1 MSASIQSGSLQGSAH
16 GGVDLS
22 LRLKFDPGDQAFH
35 NDPLPYYKSLL
46 AGPPVQREIGTL
58 TTIVARYDDLIAVI
72 RDDKR
77 FSIENPVVAGTER
90 FNVFWDTPT
99 LAHRDPP
106 VHTRLRRMVAPSF
119 APRKIEEME
128 PAVRAMVGRLL
139 ESVAGQAEFDTAKVL
154 GDQLPMMVFGHM
166 LNVPERD
173 FSSIRKLEDVTHAI
187 GALKPGKPIP
197 AEFTKSLDDLRAYF
211 FDYIERRR
219 ANVGNDLLSAIIT
232 AHDEKGSLNQQELLG
247 MVWVLLLGGLS
258 TTADMISYI
267 IYDLLTH
274 PDQLELV
281 RREPKLIPG
290 AVEESLRYDPP
301 VHTHIRFATNDT
313 ELAGVKIPGGTPV
326 YVVLGAGNYDPA
338 KFKDPESFDV
348 RRESN
353 DHLSFGEGIHFCIG
367 AAPARL
373 QGRVVLSEML
383 KRYPRLRL
391 ADDFVPRFS
400 GSVFSRGLRELRVR
414 VD

>member
-1 MSASIQSGSLQGSAH
+1 MGTSVGIDRQPPGE
-16 GGVDLS
+16 VEFS
-22 LRLKFDPGDQAFH
+22 LRLKFDPGSRDFH
-35 NDPLPYYKSLL
+35 NDPVPYYKALL

-58 TTIVARYDDLIAVI
+58 TTIVARYDDLITVI
-72 RDDKR
+72 RDDQR

-119 APRKIEEME
+119 APRKIDEME
-128 PAVRAMVGRLL
+128 PAVRAMVNRLL
-139 ESVAGQAEFDTAKVL
+139 DSVADQPEFDTVKVL

-166 LNVPERD
+166 LNVPEED

-187 GALKPGKPIP
+187 GALQPGKPIP
-197 AEFTKSLDDLRAYF
+197 PEFLQSLEDLRTFF
-211 FDYIERRR
+211 FDYIDRRR
-219 ANVGNDLLSAIIT
+219 AKPGNDLLSAIIT
-232 AHDEKGSLNQQELLG
+232 AHDEKGSLNRQELLG

-258 TTADMISYI
+258 TTGDMISYI
-267 IYDLLTH
+267 IHDLLTH

-281 RREPKLIPG
+281 RRDPALIPG

-301 VHTHIRFATNDT
+301 VHTHIRFAAADT
-313 ELAGVKIPGGTPV
+313 ELAGVKIPARTPV

-338 KFKDPESFDV
+338 KFKDPELFDI
-348 RRESN
+348 RRTPN

-373 QGRVVLSEML
+373 QGRVMLGEML
-383 KRYPRLRL
+383 RRFPRLRL
-391 ADDFVPRFS
+391 APDFVPRYT
-400 GSVFSRGLRELRVR
+400 GSVFSRGLKELRVR

>member
-1 MSASIQSGSLQGSAH
+1 MSATPPNSNPVRPSGD
-16 GGVDLS
+16 VDLS
-22 LRLKFDPGDQAFH
+22 LRLKFDPGSPEFH
-35 NDPLPYYKSLL
+35 SDPIPYYKALL

-58 TTIVARYDDLIAVI
+58 TTIVARYDDLSAVI
-72 RDDKR
+72 RDDRR

-119 APRKIEEME
+119 APRKIDEME
-128 PAVRAMVGRLL
+128 PAVRAMVNRLL
-139 ESVAGQAEFDTAKVL
+139 DSVTGKIEFDTVKVL

-166 LNVPERD
+166 LNVPEQE
-173 FSSIRKLEDVTHAI
+173 FSTIRKLEEVTYAI

-197 AEFTKSLDDLRAYF
+197 PEFTKSVDDLRAF
-211 FDYIERRR
+211 FYDYIEKRR
-219 ANVGNDLLSAIIT
+219 ANLGDDLLSAIIT
-232 AHDEKGSLNQQELLG
+232 AHDEKGSLNRQELLG

-267 IYDLLTH
+267 LYDLLTH

-281 RREPKLIPG
+281 RREPALIPRT
-290 AVEESLRYDPP
+290 VEESLRYDPP
-301 VHTHIRFATNDT
+301 VHTHIRFARNDT
-313 ELAGVKIPGGTPV
+313 ELAGVGIPGGTPV
-326 YVVLGAGNYDPA
+326 YVILGAGNYDPA
-338 KFKDPESFDV
+338 KFKDPEVFDI
-348 RRESN
+348 RRDPN

-373 QGRVVLSEML
+373 QGRVMVSEML
-383 KRYPRLRL
+383 RRFPRLRL
-391 ADDFVPRFS
+391 APDFAPKFT

>member
-1 MSASIQSGSLQGSAH
+1 MSASTSSERQQSAA
-16 GGVDLS
+16 GVDLS
-22 LRLKFDPGDQAFH
+22 LRLKFDPGDAKFH
-35 NDPLPYYKSLL
+35 NNPVPYYKALL
-46 AGPPVQREIGTL
+46 AGPPVQRQIGTL
-58 TTIVARYDDLIAVI
+58 TTIVARYDDLLTVI

-119 APRKIEEME
+119 APRKIDEME

-139 ESVAGQAEFDTAKVL
+139 DSVAGQGEFDVVKVL
-154 GDQLPMMVFGHM
+154 GAQLPMMVFGHM
-166 LNVPERD
+166 LNVPEQD
-173 FSSIRKLEDVTHAI
+173 FSAIRKLEDVTHQI
-187 GALKPGKPIP
+187 GALKPGAPIP
-197 AEFTKSLDDLRAYF
+197 ADFLNSVEELRAF
-211 FDYIERRR
+211 FYDYIERRR
-219 ANVGNDLLSAIIT
+219 ANPGTDLLSAIIA
-232 AHDEKGSLNQQELLG
+232 AHDEKGSLNRQELLG

-267 IYDLLTH
+267 LYDLLTH

-281 RREPKLIPG
+281 RRDPALIPG

-313 ELAGVKIPGGTPV
+313 ELAGVRIPAGTPV

-338 KFKDPESFDV
+338 KFKDPESFDI
-348 RRESN
+348 RRHPN

-373 QGRVVLSEML
+373 QGRGILGEML
-383 KRYPRLRL
+383 RRFPRLRL
-391 ADDFVPRFS
+391 APDFVPRYA
-400 GSVFSRGLRELRVR
+400 GSVFSRGLRELRLR

>member
-1 MSASIQSGSLQGSAH
+1 M
-16 GGVDLS
+16 
-22 LRLKFDPGDQAFH
+22 
-35 NDPLPYYKSLL
+35 
-46 AGPPVQREIGTL
+46 QREIGTL

-119 APRKIEEME
+119 APRKIDEME

-139 ESVAGQAEFDTAKVL
+139 DSVAGQAEFDTVKVL

-166 LNVPERD
+166 LNVPEKD

-211 FDYIERRR
+211 FDYIEKRR

-313 ELAGVKIPGGTPV
+313 ELGRRQNSRRYAGVR
-326 YVVLGAGNYDPA
+326 GAG
-338 KFKDPESFDV
+338 
-348 RRESN
+348 RRQLRPSEVQGS
-353 DHLSFGEGIHFCIG
+353 GKIRY
-367 AAPARL
+367 PARL
-373 QGRVVLSEML
+373 QRPSFLRRGHPLLYRRRPGPIAGTSGAERDAQTLPAPASGGRFRATVQ
-383 KRYPRLRL
+383 RQRLLQRSARVAGVGGL
-391 ADDFVPRFS
+391 TGCGNRSFMRNPTFS
-400 GSVFSRGLRELRVR
+400 SP
-414 VD
+414 

>member
-1 MSASIQSGSLQGSAH
+1 MSTATSIGREHLSAD
-16 GGVDLS
+16 VDLS
-22 LRLKFDPGDQAFH
+22 LRLKFDPGSPDFH
-35 NDPLPYYKSLL
+35 NHPIAYYKALL

-72 RDDKR
+72 RDNQR

-119 APRKIEEME
+119 APRKIDEME

-139 ESVAGQAEFDTAKVL
+139 DTAAGQAEFDLVKVL

-166 LNVPERD
+166 LNVPEKD
-173 FSSIRKLEDVTHAI
+173 FSSIRRLEDVTHQI

-197 AEFTKSLDDLRAYF
+197 PEFVKNLEDLRTFF

-219 ANVGNDLLSAIIT
+219 ANPGNDLLSAIIA
-232 AHDEKGSLNQQELLG
+232 AHDDKGSLNRQELLG

-281 RREPKLIPG
+281 RRDPALIPG
-290 AVEESLRYDPP
+290 AVEESLRFDPP
-301 VHTHIRFATNDT
+301 VHTHIRFAAGDT
-313 ELAGVKIPGGTPV
+313 ELAGVRIPRGTPV

-338 KFKDPESFDV
+338 RFRDPETFDI
-348 RRESN
+348 RRTPN

-373 QGRVVLSEML
+373 QGRVMLSEML
-383 KRYPRLRL
+383 RRFPRLRL
-391 ADDFVPRFS
+391 APDFVPRYA

>member
-1 MSASIQSGSLQGSAH
+1 MSISTQGVNAQESPH
-16 GGVDLS
+16 GEVDLA
-22 LRLKFDPGDQAFH
+22 LRLKFDPGDPAFH
-35 NDPLPYYKSLL
+35 NNPLPYYRALL

-58 TTIVARYDDLIAVI
+58 TTIVARYDDLITVI

-119 APRKIEEME
+119 APRKIDEME

-139 ESVAGQAEFDTAKVL
+139 DSVAGQPEFDTATVL

-166 LNVPERD
+166 LNVPEKD
-173 FSSIRKLEDVTHAI
+173 FSAIRKLEDVTHAI

-197 AEFTKSLDDLRAYF
+197 AEFTKSLDDLRAFF
-211 FDYIERRR
+211 FDYIEKRR
-219 ANVGNDLLSAIIT
+219 ANVGNDLLSAIVT
-232 AHDEKGSLNQQELLG
+232 AHDEKGSLNRQELLG

-267 IYDLLTH
+267 IHDLLTH

-281 RREPKLIPG
+281 RREPQLIPG

-313 ELAGVKIPGGTPV
+313 ELAGVGIPGGTPV
-326 YVVLGAGNYDPA
+326 YVVLGAGNHDPR
-338 KFKDPESFDV
+338 KFKDPEAFDI
-348 RRESN
+348 RRDPN

-383 KRYPRLRL
+383 RRFPRLRL
-391 ADDFVPRFS
+391 AEDFAPRFS
-400 GSVFSRGLRELRVR
+400 GSVFSRGLKELRVR

>member
-1 MSASIQSGSLQGSAH
+1 MSTSTSIDRQQSPA
-16 GGVDLS
+16 GVDLS
-22 LRLKFDPGDQAFH
+22 LRTKFDPGNADFH
-35 NDPLPYYKSLL
+35 HDPVPYYRALL

-58 TTIVARYDDLIAVI
+58 TTIVARYNDLITVI

-119 APRKIEEME
+119 APRKIDEME
-128 PAVRAMVGRLL
+128 PAVRAMVNRLL
-139 ESVAGQAEFDTAKVL
+139 DCVANEGEFDTVKAL

-166 LNVPERD
+166 LNVPEED

-187 GALKPGKPIP
+187 GALKPGAPIP
-197 AEFTKSLDDLRAYF
+197 PEFLKNLEDLRSF
-211 FDYIERRR
+211 FYDYIERRR
-219 ANVGNDLLSAIIT
+219 ANPGNDLLSAIIT

-258 TTADMISYI
+258 TTGDTISYI

-274 PDQLELV
+274 PDQLEMV
-281 RREPKLIPG
+281 RRDPALIPG

-301 VHTHIRFATNDT
+301 VHTHIRFAANDT
-313 ELAGVKIPGGTPV
+313 ELAGVKIPVGTPV
-326 YVVLGAGNYDPA
+326 YVVLGAGNHDPA
-338 KFKDPESFDV
+338 KFKEPESFDI
-348 RRESN
+348 RRNPN

-367 AAPARL
+367 AAPARV
-373 QGRVVLSEML
+373 QGRVMLSEML
-383 KRYPRLRL
+383 RRFPRLRL
-391 ADDFVPRFS
+391 APDFVPRYQ

>member
-1 MSASIQSGSLQGSAH
+1 MSATSSSKQPPSGH
-16 GGVDLS
+16 IDLS
-22 LRLKFDPGDQAFH
+22 LRMKFDPGGAEFH
-35 NDPLPYYKSLL
+35 DDPIPYYKALL

-72 RDDKR
+72 RDDQR

-106 VHTRLRRMVAPSF
+106 LHTRLRRMVAPSF
-119 APRKIEEME
+119 APRKVDEME
-128 PAVRAMVGRLL
+128 PAVRAMVNRLL
-139 ESVAGQAEFDTAKVL
+139 DSVAERAEFDTVQVI

-166 LNVPERD
+166 LNVPEKD
-173 FSSIRKLEDVTHAI
+173 FSTIRKLEDVTHAI

-197 AEFTKSLDDLRAYF
+197 PEFLKSVDDLRAF
-211 FDYIERRR
+211 FYDYIDRRR
-219 ANVGNDLLSAIIT
+219 ADLGNDLLSAIIT
-232 AHDEKGSLNQQELLG
+232 AHDEKGSLSRQELLG

-258 TTADMISYI
+258 TTADMISYV

-274 PDQLELV
+274 PEQLELV
-281 RREPKLIPG
+281 RRDPALIPG
-290 AVEESLRYDPP
+290 AVEESLRFDPP
-301 VHTHIRFATNDT
+301 VHTHIRFARKDT
-313 ELAGVKIPGGTPV
+313 ELAGVRIPGGTPV
-326 YVVLGAGNYDPA
+326 YVVLGAGNHDPA
-338 KFKDPESFDV
+338 KFNNPEVFDI
-348 RRESN
+348 RREPN

-373 QGRVVLSEML
+373 QGRVMLSEML
-383 KRYPRLRL
+383 RRFPRLRL
-391 ADDFVPRFS
+391 APDFTPRFT

>member
-1 MSASIQSGSLQGSAH
+1 MGTSVETSE
-16 GGVDLS
+16 VDLS
-22 LRLKFDPGDQAFH
+22 LRLKFDPGSRDFH
-35 NDPLPYYKSLL
+35 NNPVPYYRALL

-58 TTIVARYDDLIAVI
+58 TTIVARYDDLITVI

-119 APRKIEEME
+119 APRKIDEME
-128 PAVRAMVGRLL
+128 PAVRAMVNRLL
-139 ESVAGQAEFDTAKVL
+139 DSVANEREFDTVKVL

-166 LNVPERD
+166 LNVPEED

-187 GALKPGKPIP
+187 GALQPGKPIP
-197 AEFTKSLDDLRAYF
+197 PEFLKSLEDLRAFF
-211 FDYIERRR
+211 FDYIDSRR
-219 ANVGNDLLSAIIT
+219 ANPGNDLLSAIIT
-232 AHDEKGSLNQQELLG
+232 AHDEKGSLSRQELLG

-258 TTADMISYI
+258 TTGDMISYI
-267 IYDLLTH
+267 IHNLLTH
-274 PDQLELV
+274 PDQLEMV
-281 RREPKLIPG
+281 RRDPALIPG

-301 VHTHIRFATNDT
+301 VHTHIRFATAET
-313 ELAGVKIPGGTPV
+313 ELAGVKIPARTPV

-338 KFKDPESFDV
+338 KFKDPESFDI
-348 RRESN
+348 RRSPN

-373 QGRVVLSEML
+373 QGRVMLGEML
-383 KRYPRLRL
+383 RRFPRLRL
-391 ADDFVPRFS
+391 APDFVPRYA

>member
-1 MSASIQSGSLQGSAH
+1 MGTSTTIDREQTAATA
-16 GGVDLS
+16 DLS
-22 LRLKFDPGDQAFH
+22 LRLKLDPGNADFH
-35 NDPLPYYKSLL
+35 NDPVPYYKALL

-58 TTIVARYDDLIAVI
+58 TTIVARYDDLVTVI
-72 RDDKR
+72 RDDRR

-139 ESVAGQAEFDTAKVL
+139 DAAGEAEFDTVRVL

-166 LNVPERD
+166 LNVPEED
-173 FSSIRKLEDVTHAI
+173 FSSIRKLEDVTRAI

-197 AEFTKSLDDLRAYF
+197 AEFTQSLDDLRAFF
-211 FDYIERRR
+211 FDYLDRRR
-219 ANVGNDLLSAIIT
+219 AIPGNDLLSAIIT
-232 AHDEKGSLNQQELLG
+232 AHDEKGSLNRQELLG

-258 TTADMISYI
+258 TTGDMISYI
-267 IYDLLTH
+267 IHDLLTH
-274 PDQLELV
+274 PHQLELV
-281 RREPKLIPG
+281 RRDPSLIPG

-301 VHTHIRFATNDT
+301 VHTHIRFTTGDT
-313 ELAGVKIPGGTPV
+313 GLAGVKIPAGKPV
-326 YVVLGAGNYDPA
+326 YLVLGAGNYDPA
-338 KFKDPESFDV
+338 KFRNPETFDI
-348 RRESN
+348 RRSPN

-383 KRYPRLRL
+383 RRFPRLRL
-391 ADDFVPRFS
+391 ASDFVPRYT

>member
-1 MSASIQSGSLQGSAH
+1 MGTSVETSRQPPGAI
-16 GGVDLS
+16 DLS
-22 LRLKFDPGDQAFH
+22 LRLKFDPGSREFH
-35 NDPLPYYKSLL
+35 NDPVPYYKALL

-58 TTIVARYDDLIAVI
+58 TTIVARYDDLITVI
-72 RDDKR
+72 RDDQR

-119 APRKIEEME
+119 APRKIDEME
-128 PAVRAMVGRLL
+128 PAVRAMVNRLL
-139 ESVAGQAEFDTAKVL
+139 DAVADQPEFDTVKVL

-166 LNVPERD
+166 LNVPEED

-197 AEFTKSLDDLRAYF
+197 PEFLQSLEDLRAFF
-211 FDYIERRR
+211 FDYIDRRR
-219 ANVGNDLLSAIIT
+219 AKPGNDLLSAIIT
-232 AHDEKGSLNQQELLG
+232 AHDEKGSLNRSELLG

-258 TTADMISYI
+258 TTGDMISYI
-267 IYDLLTH
+267 IHDLLTH

-281 RREPKLIPG
+281 RREPALIPG

-301 VHTHIRFATNDT
+301 VHTHIRFAAADT
-313 ELAGVKIPGGTPV
+313 ELAGVKIPARTPV

-338 KFKDPESFDV
+338 KFKDPESFDI
-348 RRESN
+348 RRSPN

-373 QGRVVLSEML
+373 QGRVMLGEML
-383 KRYPRLRL
+383 RRYPRLRL
-391 ADDFVPRFS
+391 APDFVPRYT
-400 GSVFSRGLRELRVR
+400 GSVFSRGLKELRVR

>member
-1 MSASIQSGSLQGSAH
+1 MGTSVGIDRQPPGE
-16 GGVDLS
+16 VEFS
-22 LRLKFDPGDQAFH
+22 LRVKFDPGSRDFH
-35 NDPLPYYKSLL
+35 NDPVPYYKALL

-58 TTIVARYDDLIAVI
+58 TTIVARYDDLITVI
-72 RDDKR
+72 RDDQR
-77 FSIENPVVAGTER
+77 FSIENPVVTGTER

-119 APRKIEEME
+119 APRKIDEME
-128 PAVRAMVGRLL
+128 PAVRAMVNRLL
-139 ESVAGQAEFDTAKVL
+139 DSVADQPEFDTVKVL

-166 LNVPERD
+166 LNVPEED

-187 GALKPGKPIP
+187 GALQPGKPIP
-197 AEFTKSLDDLRAYF
+197 SEFLQSLEDLRAFF
-211 FDYIERRR
+211 FDYIDRRR
-219 ANVGNDLLSAIIT
+219 AKPGNDLLSAIIT
-232 AHDEKGSLNQQELLG
+232 AHDEKGSLNRQELLG

-258 TTADMISYI
+258 TTGDMLSYI
-267 IYDLLTH
+267 IHDLLTH

-281 RREPKLIPG
+281 RRDPALIPG

-301 VHTHIRFATNDT
+301 VHTHIRFAAADT
-313 ELAGVKIPGGTPV
+313 ELAGVKIPARTPV

-338 KFKDPESFDV
+338 KFKDPESFDI
-348 RRESN
+348 RRTPN

-373 QGRVVLSEML
+373 QGRVMLGEML
-383 KRYPRLRL
+383 RRFPRLRL
-391 ADDFVPRFS
+391 APDFVPRYT
-400 GSVFSRGLRELRVR
+400 GSVFSRGLKELRVR

>member
-1 MSASIQSGSLQGSAH
+1 MSTSAQSDRKSPAH
-16 GGVDLS
+16 GIDLS
-22 LRLKFDPGDQAFH
+22 LRLKFDPGSADFH
-35 NDPLPYYKSLL
+35 NNPVPYYKALL

-58 TTIVARYDDLIAVI
+58 TTIVARYADLIAVI
-72 RDDKR
+72 RDDQR

-119 APRKIEEME
+119 APRKIDELE

-139 ESVAGQAEFDTAKVL
+139 ESVARDGEFDVVKVL
-154 GDQLPMMVFGHM
+154 GAQLPMMVFGHM
-166 LNVPERD
+166 LNVPEED

-187 GALKPGKPIP
+187 GALKPGKRVP
-197 AEFTKSLDDLRAYF
+197 AEFLKSVEDLRTFF
-211 FDYIERRR
+211 FDYIDRRR
-219 ANVGNDLLSAIIT
+219 ANPGNDLLSAIIT
-232 AHDEKGSLNQQELLG
+232 AHDEKGSLNRQELLG

-258 TTADMISYI
+258 TTGDMISYI

-274 PDQLELV
+274 PDQLEQV
-281 RREPKLIPG
+281 RRDPALIAG

-301 VHTHIRFATNDT
+301 VHTHIRFATGDT
-313 ELAGVKIPGGTPV
+313 ELAGVMIPRGTPV

-348 RRESN
+348 RRSPN
-353 DHLSFGEGIHFCIG
+353 DHLAFGEGIHFCIG

-383 KRYPRLRL
+383 RRFPRLRL
-391 ADDFVPRFS
+391 APEFVPRYS

>member
-1 MSASIQSGSLQGSAH
+1 MTDREQSPAA
-16 GGVDLS
+16 VDLS
-22 LRLKFDPGDQAFH
+22 LRLKFDPGSADFH
-35 NDPLPYYKSLL
+35 NNPVPYYKALL

-119 APRKIEEME
+119 APRKIDEME
-128 PAVRAMVGRLL
+128 PAVRAMVARLL
-139 ESVAGQAEFDTAKVL
+139 DAVAGEAEFDTVKVL

-166 LNVPERD
+166 LNVPEGD

-187 GALKPGKPIP
+187 GALKPGKPVP
-197 AEFTKSLDDLRAYF
+197 AEFLKNLDDLRAFF

-219 ANVGNDLLSAIIT
+219 AHPGNDLLSAIIT
-232 AHDEKGSLNQQELLG
+232 AHDEKGSLNRQELLG

-258 TTADMISYI
+258 TTGDMISWI

-274 PDQLELV
+274 PDQLALV
-281 RREPKLIPG
+281 RHDPALIAG
-290 AVEESLRYDPP
+290 AVEESLRYDAP
-301 VHTHIRFATNDT
+301 VHTHIRFAAGDT
-313 ELAGVKIPGGTPV
+313 EVAGVKIPRGTPV
-326 YVVLGAGNYDPA
+326 YVVLGAGNYDPG
-338 KFKDPESFDV
+338 KFKDPETFDI
-348 RRESN
+348 RRQPN

-373 QGRVVLSEML
+373 QGRVMLSEML
-383 KRYPRLRL
+383 RRFPRLRL
-391 ADDFVPRFS
+391 EPDFVPRYA
-400 GSVFSRGLRELRVR
+400 GGVFSRGLRELRVR

>member
-1 MSASIQSGSLQGSAH
+1 VMAMSTSADRVH
-16 GGVDLS
+16 SKAGVDLS
-22 LRLKFDPGDQAFH
+22 LRLKFDPGSREFH
-35 NDPLPYYKSLL
+35 DNPVPYYKALL

-58 TTIVARYDDLIAVI
+58 TTIVARYDDLISVI

-119 APRKIEEME
+119 APRKIDEME
-128 PAVRAMVGRLL
+128 PAVRAMVNRLL
-139 ESVAGQAEFDTAKVL
+139 DAVTREGEFDTVKAL
-154 GDQLPMMVFGHM
+154 GNQLPMMVFGHM
-166 LNVPERD
+166 LNVPEED

-197 AEFTKSLDDLRAYF
+197 PEFLQSLEDLRAF
-211 FDYIERRR
+211 FFEYIDRRR
-219 ANVGNDLLSAIIT
+219 ANPGNDLLSAIIT
-232 AHDEKGSLNQQELLG
+232 AHDEKGSLNRQELLG

-258 TTADMISYI
+258 TTGDMISYI

-274 PDQLELV
+274 PDQLEAV
-281 RREPKLIPG
+281 RRDPTLIQG

-301 VHTHIRFATNDT
+301 VHTHIRFATGDT
-313 ELAGVKIPGGTPV
+313 ELGGVNIRGGTPV

-348 RRESN
+348 RRSPN

-373 QGRVVLSEML
+373 QGRVMLGEML
-383 KRYPRLRL
+383 RRFPRLRL
-391 ADDFVPRFS
+391 APGFVPRFA

>member
-1 MSASIQSGSLQGSAH
+1 MSTSPSSELQSAAD
-16 GGVDLS
+16 VDLS
-22 LRLKFDPGDQAFH
+22 LRLKFDPGSPDFH
-35 NDPLPYYKSLL
+35 NNPVPYYKALL

-58 TTIVARYDDLIAVI
+58 TTIVARYDDLITVI
-72 RDDKR
+72 RDDQR

-119 APRKIEEME
+119 APRKIDEME

-139 ESVAGQAEFDTAKVL
+139 DSVAGQAEFDVVKVL
-154 GDQLPMMVFGHM
+154 GEQLPMMVFGYM
-166 LNVPERD
+166 LNVPEED
-173 FSSIRKLEDVTHAI
+173 FASIRKLENVTHQI
-187 GALKPGKPIP
+187 GALKPGAPIP
-197 AEFTKSLDDLRAYF
+197 VEFLNSLEELRAFF
-211 FDYIERRR
+211 FDYIDRRR
-219 ANVGNDLLSAIIT
+219 ANLGNDLLSAIIT
-232 AHDEKGSLNQQELLG
+232 AHDEKGSLTRQELLG

-267 IYDLLTH
+267 LYDLLTH
-274 PDQLELV
+274 PDQLALV
-281 RREPKLIPG
+281 RRDPELIAG

-301 VHTHIRFATNDT
+301 VHTHIRFAAADT
-313 ELAGVKIPGGTPV
+313 ELAGVGIPRGTPV

-338 KFKDPESFDV
+338 KFKDPESFDI
-348 RRESN
+348 RRHPN

-373 QGRVVLSEML
+373 QGRVMLGEVL
-383 KRYPRLRL
+383 RRFPRLRL
-391 ADDFVPRFS
+391 APDFRPRWA
-400 GSVFSRGLRELRVR
+400 GSVFSRGLRELRVC

>member
-1 MSASIQSGSLQGSAH
+1 MGTSTTIDREQTAATA
-16 GGVDLS
+16 DLS
-22 LRLKFDPGDQAFH
+22 LRLKFDPGNADFH
-35 NDPLPYYKSLL
+35 NDPVPYYKALL

-58 TTIVARYDDLIAVI
+58 TTIVARYDDLVTVI
-72 RDDKR
+72 RDDRR

-139 ESVAGQAEFDTAKVL
+139 DAAGEAEFDTVRVL

-166 LNVPERD
+166 LNVPEED
-173 FSSIRKLEDVTHAI
+173 FSSIRKLEDVTRAI

-197 AEFTKSLDDLRAYF
+197 AEFTQSLDDLRAFF
-211 FDYIERRR
+211 FDYLDRRR
-219 ANVGNDLLSAIIT
+219 AIPGNDLLSAIIT
-232 AHDEKGSLNQQELLG
+232 AHDEKGSLNRQELLG

-258 TTADMISYI
+258 TTGDMISYI
-267 IYDLLTH
+267 IHDLLTH
-274 PDQLELV
+274 PHQLELV
-281 RREPKLIPG
+281 RRDPSLIPG

-301 VHTHIRFATNDT
+301 VHTHIRFTTGDT
-313 ELAGVKIPGGTPV
+313 ELAGVKIPAGKPV
-326 YVVLGAGNYDPA
+326 YLVLGAGNYDPA
-338 KFKDPESFDV
+338 KFRNPETFDI
-348 RRESN
+348 RRSPN

-383 KRYPRLRL
+383 RRFPRLRL
-391 ADDFVPRFS
+391 ASDFVPRYT

>member
-1 MSASIQSGSLQGSAH
+1 MGTSTTIDREQTAATA
-16 GGVDLS
+16 DLS
-22 LRLKFDPGDQAFH
+22 LRLKFDPGNADFH
-35 NDPLPYYKSLL
+35 NDPVPYYKALL

-58 TTIVARYDDLIAVI
+58 TTIVARYDDLVTVI
-72 RDDKR
+72 RDDRR

-139 ESVAGQAEFDTAKVL
+139 DAAGEAEFDTVRVL

-166 LNVPERD
+166 LNVPEED
-173 FSSIRKLEDVTHAI
+173 FSSIRKLEDVTRAI

-197 AEFTKSLDDLRAYF
+197 AEFTQSLDDLRAFF
-211 FDYIERRR
+211 FDYLDRRR
-219 ANVGNDLLSAIIT
+219 AIPGNDLLSAIIT
-232 AHDEKGSLNQQELLG
+232 AHDEKGSLNRQELLG

-258 TTADMISYI
+258 TTGDMISYI
-267 IYDLLTH
+267 IHDLLTH
-274 PDQLELV
+274 PHQLELV
-281 RREPKLIPG
+281 RRDPSLIPG

-301 VHTHIRFATNDT
+301 VHTHIRFTTGDT
-313 ELAGVKIPGGTPV
+313 GLAGVKIPAGKPV
-326 YVVLGAGNYDPA
+326 YLVLGAGNYDPA
-338 KFKDPESFDV
+338 KFRNPETFDI
-348 RRESN
+348 RRSPN

-383 KRYPRLRL
+383 RRFPRLRL
-391 ADDFVPRFS
+391 ASDFVPRYT

>member
-1 MSASIQSGSLQGSAH
+1 MSASTHDIDPRQPGDI
-16 GGVDLS
+16 DLS
-22 LRLKFDPGDQAFH
+22 LRLRFDPGASEFH
-35 NDPLPYYKSLL
+35 NNPVPFYKALL

-72 RDDKR
+72 RDDRR

-106 VHTRLRRMVAPSF
+106 VHTRLRRMVAASF
-119 APRKIEEME
+119 APRKIDEME
-128 PAVRAMVGRLL
+128 PAVHAMVNRLL
-139 ESVAGQAEFDTAKVL
+139 DSVAGQDEFDTVKVL
-154 GDQLPMMVFGHM
+154 GDQLPMLVFGHM
-166 LNVPERD
+166 LNVPEKD
-173 FSSIRKLEDVTHAI
+173 FSAIRKLEDVTHAI
-187 GALKPGKPIP
+187 GALKPGKPTP
-197 AEFTKSLDDLRAYF
+197 PEFVKSLDDLRAFF

-219 ANVGNDLLSAIIT
+219 ANPGNDLLSAIIS
-232 AHDEKGSLNQQELLG
+232 AHDDKGSLNQQELLG

-267 IYDLLTH
+267 VYDLLTH

-281 RREPKLIPG
+281 RRDPVLIPG

-326 YVVLGAGNYDPA
+326 YVILGAGNHDPT
-338 KFKDPESFDV
+338 KFKDPDSFDI
-348 RRESN
+348 RRNPN

-373 QGRVVLSEML
+373 QGRVVLSEVL
-383 KRYPRLRL
+383 RRFPRLRL

-400 GSVFSRGLRELRVR
+400 GSVFSRGLKELRVR

>member
-1 MSASIQSGSLQGSAH
+1 MSTSTSIDRQQPPA
-16 GGVDLS
+16 GVDLS
-22 LRLKFDPGDQAFH
+22 LRTRFDPGKPDFH
-35 NDPLPYYKSLL
+35 NNPIPYYKALL

-58 TTIVARYDDLIAVI
+58 TTIVARYDDLITVI
-72 RDDKR
+72 RDDRR

-119 APRKIEEME
+119 APRKIDEME
-128 PAVRAMVGRLL
+128 PAVRVMVKRLL
-139 ESVAGQAEFDTAKVL
+139 DGVAGEGEFDTVKVL

-166 LNVPERD
+166 LNVPEED
-173 FSSIRKLEDVTHAI
+173 FSSIRKLEEVTHAI
-187 GALKPGKPIP
+187 GALKPGAPPPPQFLKN
-197 AEFTKSLDDLRAYF
+197 LDDLRAF
-211 FDYIERRR
+211 FYAYIERRR
-219 ANVGNDLLSAIIT
+219 ANPGNDLLSAIIT

-281 RREPKLIPG
+281 RREPALIAG

-301 VHTHIRFATNDT
+301 VHTHIRFAANDT
-313 ELAGVKIPGGTPV
+313 ELAGLKIPGGTPV
-326 YVVLGAGNYDPA
+326 YVVLGAGNYDTA
-338 KFKDPESFDV
+338 KFKEPESFDI
-348 RRESN
+348 RRHPN

-373 QGRVVLSEML
+373 QGRVTLGEML
-383 KRYPRLRL
+383 RRFPRLRL
-391 ADDFVPRFS
+391 APDFVPRYT

>member
-1 MSASIQSGSLQGSAH
+1 MSASTQSVNPQQSPEI
-16 GGVDLS
+16 DLS
-22 LRLKFDPGDQAFH
+22 LRLRFDPGDSAFH
-35 NDPLPYYKSLL
+35 NNPVPYYKALL

-58 TTIVARYDDLIAVI
+58 TTIVARYNDLITVI
-72 RDDKR
+72 RDDR
-77 FSIENPVVAGTER
+77 LFSIENPVVAGTER

-119 APRKIEEME
+119 APRKIDEME
-128 PAVRAMVGRLL
+128 PAVRLMVGKLL
-139 ESVAGQAEFDTAKVL
+139 DSVAGQAEFDTVKVL

-166 LNVPERD
+166 LNVPEKD

-197 AEFTKSLDDLRAYF
+197 PEFLKSVEDLRNYF

-219 ANVGNDLLSAIIT
+219 ANLGNDLLSAIIT
-232 AHDEKGSLNQQELLG
+232 AHDEKGSLNRQELLG

-281 RREPKLIPG
+281 RREPALVPG
-290 AVEESLRYDPP
+290 AVEESLRFDPP

-326 YVVLGAGNYDPA
+326 YVVLGAGNYDPS
-338 KFKDPESFDV
+338 KFQDPETFNI
-348 RRESN
+348 RREPN

-373 QGRVVLSEML
+373 QGRVVLSEVL
-383 KRYPRLRL
+383 KRFPRLRL
-391 ADDFVPRFS
+391 ADDFVARFT
-400 GSVFSRGLRELRVR
+400 GSVFSRGLKELRVR

>member
-1 MSASIQSGSLQGSAH
+1 MSASSESVSPQSPASD
-16 GGVDLS
+16 VDLS
-22 LRLKFDPGDQAFH
+22 LRLKFDPGDRAFH
-35 NDPLPYYKSLL
+35 NDPIPYYQALL

-72 RDDKR
+72 RDDQR

-119 APRKIEEME
+119 APRKIEDMA
-128 PAVRAMVGRLL
+128 PAVRAMVIRLL
-139 ESVAGQAEFDTAKVL
+139 DSVAGQAEFDTVKVL
-154 GDQLPMMVFGHM
+154 GNELPMMVFGHM

-173 FSSIRKLEDVTHAI
+173 FSSIRKLEDVTHSI
-187 GALKPGKPIP
+187 GALEPGKPIP
-197 AEFTKSLDDLRAYF
+197 AEFTRSLDDLRAF
-211 FDYIERRR
+211 FYDYIEKRR
-219 ANVGNDLLSAIIT
+219 ANPGTDLLSNIIT
-232 AHDEKGSLNQQELLG
+232 VHDEKGSLNRQELLG

-274 PDQLELV
+274 PDQLEAV
-281 RREPKLIPG
+281 RREPALIPG
-290 AVEESLRYDPP
+290 AVEESLRFDPP
-301 VHTHIRFATNDT
+301 VHTHIRFARNDT

-326 YVVLGAGNYDPA
+326 YVVLGAGNHDPR
-338 KFKDPESFDV
+338 KFKDPQVFDV
-348 RRESN
+348 RRDPN

-373 QGRVVLSEML
+373 QGRMVASEML
-383 KRYPRLRL
+383 NRYPRLRL
-391 ADDFVPRFS
+391 ADGFVPRFT